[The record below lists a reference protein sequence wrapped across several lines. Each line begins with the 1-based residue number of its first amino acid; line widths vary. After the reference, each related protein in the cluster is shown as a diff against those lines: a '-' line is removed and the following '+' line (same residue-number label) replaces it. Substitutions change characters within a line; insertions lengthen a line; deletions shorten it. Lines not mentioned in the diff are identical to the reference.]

1 MWKLAIITD
10 EVSHDFEQAL
20 DMIKDWGLKY
30 VELRTIDKTNLA
42 DLDDQG
48 VARVKK
54 LLDDRGL
61 GVVAFASPFL
71 KCYLHEPKAGPA
83 GDAFFSQANT
93 YEEHL
98 GILKRLGELKKVFG
112 VAMTRCFSFWR
123 EDDPK
128 AVFDEVVERL
138 QHSVKLAQEYGLVL
152 AMENEN
158 SCNGGT
164 PDEVRDLVHAVDS
177 PALGVM
183 WDGGNA
189 QWAGVEAYPTGYD
202 MVKDRIYHVH
212 VKDIVVEDGKRHGT
226 VMGQGLVDFRG
237 MFQAMKADGYQ
248 GGVSLE
254 PHFQA
259 GEPGPPDKVKACV
272 VNLRNLVSDLGI
284 EWE

>member
-1 MWKLAIITD
+1 MWKLAVITD

-30 VELRTIDKTNLA
+30 VELRTIDRANLA
-42 DLDDQG
+42 DLDDKG
-48 VARVKK
+48 VARAKK

-61 GVVAFASPFL
+61 QVVAFASPFL
-71 KCYLHEPKAGPA
+71 KCYLHEPKQGPA

-98 GILKRLGELKKVFG
+98 QILKRLGQLKDIFG
-112 VAMTRCFSFWR
+112 VSMTRCFSFWR

-138 QHSVKLAQEYGLVL
+138 KESTKLAQEYGLTL

-164 PDEVRDLVHAVDS
+164 PEEVRDLVRAVDS
-177 PALGVM
+177 PALGIM
-183 WDGGNA
+183 WDAGNA
-189 QWAGVEAYPTGYD
+189 QWAEIEAYPAGYEL
-202 MVKDRIYHVH
+202 VKERVYHVH
-212 VKDIVVEDGKRHGT
+212 IKDVVVENGNRHGT
-226 VMGQGLVDFRG
+226 VTGEGLVDFPG
-237 MFQAMKADGYQ
+237 MFAAMKADGYS

-254 PHFQA
+254 PHFKA
-259 GEPGPPDKVKACV
+259 GEPGPSDKVKACV
-272 VNLRNLVSDLGI
+272 MNLRKLVSEVGI
-284 EWE
+284 DFE